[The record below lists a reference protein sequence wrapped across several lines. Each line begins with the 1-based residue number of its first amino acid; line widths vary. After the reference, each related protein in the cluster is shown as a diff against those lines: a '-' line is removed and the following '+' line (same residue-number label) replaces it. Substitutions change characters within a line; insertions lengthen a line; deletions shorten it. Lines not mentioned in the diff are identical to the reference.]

1 MKISHHSSRIAAG
14 LLIAALMMTVLS
26 GCSRKFWREQAD
38 HDSYE
43 LIAEKMNNPAWWAPR
58 MDITPDPRS
67 RFFDPFDP
75 DHEPLP
81 PDDAAANELLYEVG
95 GWKGYKNWHK
105 LGRAFSV
112 ENPHWLDNLVAKN
125 SEDNSPILQTSSEGV
140 VSQEAGLVDLNLGDL
155 IELSY
160 IHNRDYQTE
169 IENVYLQALDVSQE
183 RFAFDVRYLR
193 SPGSSGSTPILD
205 INGESIPDGRNSVG
219 FTSGLGISQVLP
231 SGAQW
236 ALELTNNTLWVFSG
250 GSASS
255 ASAISYSIVQPLMR
269 NAGRKVGLEGLTLSE
284 RQLLYSVRDLAR
296 FRKEFFS
303 DVTGRGGYLGLLLQI
318 QQIDNQ
324 RSNIVRLER
333 QLEALIVLRS
343 QDLEEGQEAKSLD
356 ILQLASSLARSE
368 NRLRESEI
376 SLQDSYDGFKISLGL
391 PPDMKFSI
399 DTQPLDRF
407 QLIDPALIAM
417 ENRVYLFKGEYW
429 GHLAPPGDNPL
440 GDRTELPF
448 VEYEQTYQKLK
459 NLYDDVI
466 KVVVRGV
473 EDDFRKIEEVAEK
486 RLAKSSD
493 DERTTF
499 QQNIENDR
507 RALNDAKTILKDM
520 LLVDSEES
528 EKPNKIATSLGAL
541 KKIENLLAQGD
552 LTREQ
557 KQKVYQ
563 LGSKVQQVLNDQVK
577 ALQVV
582 QVHQRVEAVLLEPF
596 DLSLEETTQL
606 ALENRLDLKNSRAIL
621 NDRRRAVEIAA
632 NELEGALNIRV
643 EGDVNTS
650 NGSNNPLDF
659 QGSASSFR
667 AGLEFDTPLDQLQER
682 NNYRAS
688 QIAYQRARR
697 EYMAAEDAVKQ
708 DVRNEWRQIQILK
721 QNFETARRQIR
732 VAAFELDAAIE
743 DANDPGAA
751 GGSGLRGRNLLNAL
765 NSVLSAQDN
774 FIGIWVQYEN
784 NRINIYRDMGIMKVN
799 DGGVWEDRYY
809 QFLAKPS
816 QNVPKTAPNRTVPQP
831 FPDFDVNSIRSI
843 ESLPLPDRS
852 EAKEEAQQI
861 LPPLP
866 AQAGPAEF
874 PEAMPHSTSL
884 KLTETPP
891 RKGLPGRT
899 SSQIVIRPRTTDIE
913 ELRNA
918 QKTSHPIPPLEVP
931 IESSAWKLPVVR

>member
-1 MKISHHSSRIAAG
+1 MNFPDRSSRITVG
-14 LLIAALMMTVLS
+14 LFSAALMLTMLS

-43 LIAEKMNNPAWWAPR
+43 LIAEKMSDPAWTAPR

-75 DHEPLP
+75 DHTPLP
-81 PDDAAANELLYEVG
+81 PDDKAANELLHEVG
-95 GWKGYKNWHK
+95 GWKGYKSWHK
-105 LGRAFSV
+105 LGRSFSV
-112 ENPHWLDNLVAKN
+112 ENPHWLDNLIDEN
-125 SEDNSPILQTSSEGV
+125 SKDNSPILQTSAEGV

-169 IENVYLQALDVSQE
+169 VENVYLQALDVSQE

-193 SPGSSGSTPILD
+193 SPGSSGSTPSLD
-205 INGESIPDGRNSVG
+205 VDGVSVPDGENSIG
-219 FTSGLGISQVLP
+219 FASGLGISQVLP

-236 ALELTNNTLWVFSG
+236 ALELTNNTLWLFSG

-324 RSNIVRLER
+324 RSNIVRLKR

-376 SLQDSYDGFKISLGL
+376 SLQDSYDRFKISLGL
-391 PPDMKFSI
+391 PPDLKFSI

-407 QLIDPALIAM
+407 QLIDPALIEM
-417 ENRVYLFKGEYW
+417 ENRVYKFKGEYW
-429 GHLAPPGDNPL
+429 GELAPPGDNPI
-440 GDRTELPF
+440 GNRKELSF
-448 VEYEQTYQKLK
+448 AEYQQTYQKLRT
-459 NLYDDVI
+459 LYDDVI
-466 KVVVRGV
+466 KVVVEGV
-473 EDDFRKIEEVAEK
+473 EDDFRKIEQIAEK
-486 RLAKSSD
+486 RMTNSTD
-493 DERTTF
+493 DERTAF

-507 RALNDAKTILKDM
+507 RAFNDAKMILEEM
-520 LLVDSEES
+520 LIDSTDS

-541 KKIENLLAQGD
+541 RKIETLLAQGE
-552 LTREQ
+552 LTTEQ
-557 KQKVYQ
+557 KQKIYQ

-582 QVHQRVEAVLLEPF
+582 QVHQRVEAVLLESF

-650 NGSNNPLDF
+650 SGSNNPVDF

-667 AGLEFDTPLDQLQER
+667 AGIEFDTPLDQLQER
-682 NNYRAS
+682 NSYRAA

-697 EYMAAEDAVKQ
+697 DYMAAEDAVKQ
-708 DVRNEWRQIQILK
+708 DVRNAWRQIQILK

-784 NRINIYRDMGIMKVN
+784 NRINIYRDMGIMKVD

-809 QFLAKPS
+809 QFLAEPS
-816 QNVPKTAPNRTVPQP
+816 PNVPKTAPNRTKPQP

-852 EAKEEAQQI
+852 EAKVEAQQM

-874 PEAMPHSTSL
+874 PEAMPRSTNL
-884 KLTETPP
+884 KLTEIQP
-891 RKGLPGRT
+891 RKGLPGGT
-899 SSQIVIRPRTTDIE
+899 SSQIVIRPRMTDIE

-918 QKTSHPIPPLEVP
+918 QKTLNSIPALEVP
-931 IESSAWKLPVVR
+931 VDSSAWKLPVVR